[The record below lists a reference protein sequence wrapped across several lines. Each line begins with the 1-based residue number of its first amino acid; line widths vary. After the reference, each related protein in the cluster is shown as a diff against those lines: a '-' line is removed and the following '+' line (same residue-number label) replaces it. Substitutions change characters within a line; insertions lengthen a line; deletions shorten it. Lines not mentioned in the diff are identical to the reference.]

1 MNNKRPLAF
10 VMGRNYTTRLTLTRA
25 AGMAGCDVVLIQTDK
40 RKSRVQKIDRSSK
53 YVVAC
58 HYCPEPDKELLIDTI
73 MQYSKGEQKP
83 ILIPADDYAAATID
97 EHLDDLSPLFH
108 MPHAN
113 KTQGEVLKIMDKDF
127 QKGIAKSIGMPVAE
141 GWVCRFL
148 GERYDIPAEV
158 KYPCYAKPQESY
170 SAPLKHLQKRCNTRE
185 ELERLLEKAAK
196 SYRLPYLVEEFIDIT
211 KEYGVQGVA
220 FGKRIILPSVV
231 FKDSSRKGL
240 TATGYIHPISD
251 VPGLQEQLTE
261 FMKRTQFTG
270 IFDIDL
276 FESNGKFYFNELNTR
291 LGANGFALTYGVSNV
306 PGLFIRYMLGDK
318 DVVYD
323 GPTDFKPLSFASEKV
338 IRDLY
343 YDGALTFKE
352 YKDTLR
358 QADILSLKYEG
369 DNGPYDLFAK
379 LDRILPLWRWL
390 RNMKK
395 KLR

>member
-1 MNNKRPLAF
+1 M
-10 VMGRNYTTRLTLTRA
+10 
-25 AGMAGCDVVLIQTDK
+25 
-40 RKSRVQKIDRSSK
+40 
-53 YVVAC
+53 
-58 HYCPEPDKELLIDTI
+58 
-73 MQYSKGEQKP
+73 
-83 ILIPADDYAAATID
+83 
-97 EHLDDLSPLFH
+97 
-108 MPHAN
+108 
-113 KTQGEVLKIMDKDF
+113 
-127 QKGIAKSIGMPVAE
+127 
-141 GWVCRFL
+141 
-148 GERYDIPAEV
+148 
-158 KYPCYAKPQESY
+158 
-170 SAPLKHLQKRCNTRE
+170 
-185 ELERLLEKAAK
+185 
-196 SYRLPYLVEEFIDIT
+196 
-211 KEYGVQGVA
+211 
-220 FGKRIILPSVV
+220 
-231 FKDSSRKGL
+231 
-240 TATGYIHPISD
+240 
-251 VPGLQEQLTE
+251 
-261 FMKRTQFTG
+261 
-270 IFDIDL
+270 
-276 FESNGKFYFNELNTR
+276 NTR